1 MSEVETYVEENIPKF
16 IIGDR
21 SLSEWDIYVQDI
33 RNMGIDEAIE
43 IETACVERY
52 NAR

>member
-1 MSEVETYVEENIPKF
+1 MEENIPKF

-21 SLSEWDIYVQDI
+21 DLSEWDTYVQDI
-33 RNMGIDEAIE
+33 KDMGIDVAIE

-52 NAR
+52 NER